1 MDSRQLYRW
10 INVHLEKGGIIMA
23 STEGRKEVSV
33 KNIIARLFLTAV
45 VVCVAAFLTPG
56 FSISGLWALILAA
69 IVIVA
74 LDYLIQ
80 RFTGIDASP
89 FGRGVVGFLVSGV
102 ILYATQFV
110 VTGFEITIWGAIIGA
125 LVIGIIDMILP
136 GDVM

>member
-1 MDSRQLYRW
+1 
-10 INVHLEKGGIIMA
+10 MA
-23 STEGRKEVSV
+23 NTEGRKEVSV
-33 KNIIARLFLTAV
+33 KNIVARLVLTAI
-45 VVCVAAFLTPG
+45 VVCIAAFLTPG
-56 FSISGLWALILAA
+56 FSISGIWALILAA

-89 FGRGVVGFLVSGV
+89 FGRGVVGFIVSGF

-125 LVIGIIDMILP
+125 IVIGIIDMVLP